1 MYPFERR
8 NKENANQK
16 YQCAIT
22 KDIVNGMFIG
32 PVPFFFSFLLLDPPL
47 PNLFFSYLLLQVQCH
62 RKNSHSVVSLSLLS
76 SFCDHQ
82 SYHVLRDASF
92 KPPTNHVARA
102 EVSFFTLLSF
112 FLLHCLTYT
121 RYISSSA
128 TSSYRQCYSRGR
140 TPLTILF
147 ICTLGSRYISSSP
160 FVLCLSDAKNPIM
173 KLDS

>member
-8 NKENANQK
+8 NNENANQK

-22 KDIVNGMFIG
+22 KDIINGMFIG

-62 RKNSHSVVSLSLLS
+62 RENSHSVVSLSLLS

-92 KPPTNHVARA
+92 KPPTNHVARR
-102 EVSFFTLLSF
+102 SILLYSSLLLSPTLFDLHKIYF
-112 FLLHCLTYT
+112 FFCN
-121 RYISSSA
+121 I
-128 TSSYRQCYSRGR
+128 
-140 TPLTILF
+140 F
-147 ICTLGSRYISSSP
+147 
-160 FVLCLSDAKNPIM
+160 LSTM
-173 KLDS
+173 LQQR